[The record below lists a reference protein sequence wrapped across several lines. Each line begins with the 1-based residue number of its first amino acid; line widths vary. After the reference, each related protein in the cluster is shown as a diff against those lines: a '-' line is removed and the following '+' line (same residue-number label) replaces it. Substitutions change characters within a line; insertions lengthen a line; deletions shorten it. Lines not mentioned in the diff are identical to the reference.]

1 MVDKLADKLAEANG
15 GKLGATLVDGK
26 GKTLVENLAYANAEE
41 EAQIPL
47 FTLNNCEAKALI
59 DTSASRGRG

>member
-1 MVDKLADKLAEANG
+1 MVDKLADKVAEANG

-26 GKTLVENLAYANAEE
+26 GKTLVENVAYANAKE

-47 FTLNNCEAKALI
+47 ITLNNCETKALI
-59 DTSASRGRG
+59 DSSPSRGRG